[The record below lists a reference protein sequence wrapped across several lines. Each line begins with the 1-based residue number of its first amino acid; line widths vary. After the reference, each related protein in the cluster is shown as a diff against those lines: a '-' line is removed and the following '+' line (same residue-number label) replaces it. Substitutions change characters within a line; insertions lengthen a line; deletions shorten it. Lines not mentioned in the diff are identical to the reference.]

1 MASPFASFF
10 SAAAS
15 MTSPFPTS
23 PRVAAPAPAPA
34 PPSSASSS
42 VSSASSSS
50 FTSRAPFAANASPFS
65 PPASM
70 LHDEEDD
77 HAARIWRELVESS
90 VECEL
95 CNEPYDES
103 DEHMPRLLSCGHTFC
118 QSCLED
124 WSSVGASAGLSAA
137 PTQLA
142 GVPPELVA
150 AMDCPTCRRVT
161 TYNSAEGARSLPKN
175 FELLRVRQEIE
186 SQTPQQLEK
195 IKQLWTTQVLE
206 KERLAREAEQH
217 AIQAQRESDEAAQ
230 RARSLERQV
239 EINEQEKRDAQE
251 AAEDARRRA
260 LLASQRAEALQA
272 ETDQLKQRLQYE
284 AQQLQRVKKDAS
296 SAAAVAAE
304 LHSRAEQL
312 EQQVEKVRAQLS
324 LHSGRHDPSKLVVLV
339 VEPTTVGSWLLPYTR
354 YAVISIASDATRM
367 DPYVAAKTWTMMR
380 QVAEPSSSVRVY
392 RRYSD
397 FVWLHH
403 ELRWKFPFELV
414 PSIPGKQ
421 LFFNKDKEFVGERMR
436 SLQAFLREI
445 LRHPV
450 LATADDVRAFLLSTT
465 EELEALRNASRAL
478 LGTDADM
485 RDDDAFLRE
494 FCFVISSPRQSAERL
509 VDTIRDKLDRGTPVI
524 KQLGVGCDVGIH
536 EQRGQAV
543 ANGSTSN
550 GGGDDRVE
558 RSLSASLSAL
568 ENDTVDDPEDPEF
581 SRKRR
586 ETAEMRRKYIEI
598 AHGHSSVTARGA
610 QVSRAERR
618 YSHHLHRLCELV
630 HEMDALDRTSSQ
642 QRRERLAIS
651 MMEHSTYTPQQMDN
665 DSRALFESQSFMAR
679 ASEALSA
686 LSLSTRHDAE
696 CMEYALLEV
705 SRMQTLE
712 LGAIEDAF
720 TRLRTKEEAVD
731 RAVQAATTGG
741 ESYLAPLTPSAGI
754 MSPSSQPMSPS
765 MLANRKNELR
775 LRREDLMDKVQKLDP
790 ARARFVLET
799 LQHNVAEMQQLAHA
813 RRKLCEATKKQL
825 LASPARTSTR

>member
-1 MASPFASFF
+1 
-10 SAAAS
+10 
-15 MTSPFPTS
+15 
-23 PRVAAPAPAPA
+23 
-34 PPSSASSS
+34 
-42 VSSASSSS
+42 
-50 FTSRAPFAANASPFS
+50 
-65 PPASM
+65 M
-70 LHDEEDD
+70 LHDEDD

-124 WSSVGASAGLSAA
+124 WSSVGASAGLSSATPA
-137 PTQLA
+137 QLA
-142 GVPPELVA
+142 GVPPEHVA

-239 EINEQEKRDAQE
+239 EINEQEKREAQE
-251 AAEDARRRA
+251 AAEEARRRA

-272 ETDQLKQRLQYE
+272 ETDQLKQRLQHE

-436 SLQAFLREI
+436 ALQAFLREI

-485 RDDDAFLRE
+485 REDDAFLRE
-494 FCFVISSPRQSAERL
+494 VEERETTGRRPSDLANESNSTTTSRRRASRQ
-509 VDTIRDKLDRGTPVI
+509 
-524 KQLGVGCDVGIH
+524 
-536 EQRGQAV
+536 
-543 ANGSTSN
+543 GSTSAANSTGSTDAPSSSSSSWAWGAMSAFTSSAAKLVTSTGSALSTGIAQVATGSTAN
-550 GGGDDRVE
+550 GGGDDRIE
-558 RSLSASLSAL
+558 RSLSASLSAV
-568 ENDTVDDPEDPEF
+568 ENDDPDDPQDTAF
-581 SRKRR
+581 TRKRR
-586 ETAEMRRKYIEI
+586 ETAEMRRKYIDI
-598 AHGHSSVTARGA
+598 AHGHSSVTTRGA
-610 QVSRAERR
+610 QVSRAQRR

-630 HEMDALDRTSSQ
+630 HEMDALDRTTAQ
-642 QRRERLAIS
+642 HRHERLAMS
-651 MMEHSTYTPQQMDN
+651 MMEHSTYTPQQMD
-665 DSRALFESQSFMAR
+665 DDARALFESQSFMAR

-720 TRLRTKEEAVD
+720 TRIRTKEEAVD
-731 RAVQAATTGG
+731 RAMQAAANGG
-741 ESYLAPLTPSAGI
+741 ESYLAPLTPSGGI
-754 MSPSSQPMSPS
+754 MSPSSLPTSPS
-765 MLANRKNELR
+765 VLATRKTELR
-775 LRREDLMDKVQKLDP
+775 LRREDLMDKVQKVDP

-799 LQHNVAEMQQLAHA
+799 LQRNVAEMQQLAHT

-825 LASPARTSTR
+825 LTSPARQSMR

>member
-23 PRVAAPAPAPA
+23 PRVAAPAPAP
-34 PPSSASSS
+34 PSSASSS

-50 FTSRAPFAANASPFS
+50 FTSRAPFAASASPFS

-260 LLASQRAEALQA
+260 LVASQRAEALQA

-494 FCFVISSPRQSAERL
+494 FCFVISSPRKSAERL
-509 VDTIRDKLDRGTPVI
+509 VDTIHDNIDRGTPVI
-524 KQLGVGCDVGIH
+524 KQLGVG
-536 EQRGQAV
+536 
-543 ANGSTSN
+543 
-550 GGGDDRVE
+550 
-558 RSLSASLSAL
+558 LSAL
-568 ENDTVDDPEDPEF
+568 ENDNVDDPEDPEF

-586 ETAEMRRKYIEI
+586 ETAEMRRN
-598 AHGHSSVTARGA
+598 
-610 QVSRAERR
+610 
-618 YSHHLHRLCELV
+618 
-630 HEMDALDRTSSQ
+630 
-642 QRRERLAIS
+642 
-651 MMEHSTYTPQQMDN
+651 TYTPQQMDN

-765 MLANRKNELR
+765 MLVNRKNELR

-790 ARARFVLET
+790 ARACFVLET